1 MKDIKK
7 DFESFTNDTAETSG
21 SSFVLQKIHAQLE
34 AERSPTWKVVSKMGL
49 AHVLGTFVTL
59 MSCSQFG
66 VQLFFDG
73 GGLMHYFMKI
83 SPTFCL
89 FFCGALYLSISILFA
104 RLILNHDEW
113 IRVMRSRA
121 MNIAALS
128 LVTLGGLSIV
138 SHEVNWESG
147 VLWFFGAALGGEM
160 VTLVKSPL
168 VWLARKSYKA

>member
-1 MKDIKK
+1 MKDVKK
-7 DFESFTNDTAETSG
+7 DFESFINDTADVGG
-21 SSFVLQKIHAQLE
+21 SSFVLQKIHAQLA
-34 AERSPTWKVVSKMGL
+34 AEKSPPWKVIAKMGL
-49 AHVLGTFVTL
+49 AHTFGSVVTL

-89 FFCGALYLSISILFA
+89 FFCGALYLSISVFFA

-113 IRVMRSRA
+113 IRVMRSRSLSL
-121 MNIAALS
+121 AALS
-128 LVTLGGLSIV
+128 LITLGALSVV
-138 SHEVNWESG
+138 SHEVTWESG

-160 VTLVKSPL
+160 MTLVKSPL
-168 VWLARKSYKA
+168 LWLARR